1 MNNKTANL
9 RPHILLVED
18 SQSHAMIYLDY
29 LSHGDWDVTH
39 VETGGDGL
47 MFVKQTPPSLV
58 ILDLELP
65 DIHGMAILRY
75 IVDNQLPCS
84 VIIITG
90 HGTIDI
96 AVEAMQAGAFDFLS
110 KPFDSQRLNDTVK
123 NALEHNRLQQQPW
136 QHKDDFQ
143 DSQYHGFVGA
153 SPVMMNLYQTIDKM
167 ATSKASVFICG
178 ESGTGKEL
186 CARAIH
192 DSGSRVDKPFIALN
206 CASIPQEL
214 MESEF
219 FGHVKGA
226 FTGAHSEREGAVA
239 LADGGTLFLDEICEM
254 DLNLQTKLL
263 RFIQTGIYRRVGSDR
278 ERKVD
283 VRFVCATNRSPLA
296 EVTKGNFREDLYYR
310 LHVLPINMPPL
321 RERGLDILLLAKAF
335 LARYGSEENKKFT
348 GFSPQAEKIMLS
360 YQWPGNIREIQNAIR
375 IITVMCPE
383 GQVEANYLPMNILNA
398 AEQAAA
404 QNPPLQAQQ
413 NSGAS
418 VLPFPAQTEVEEV
431 AQALPFSDGIAV
443 NSAINA
449 EVVQPPNHAQ
459 SDCDV
464 DELVQDEQVR
474 LNSKAKLKPFG
485 VYERRIIEAAIEH
498 CEGNV
503 PEAAAHLALS
513 PSTLYRKIQ
522 SWRTQES

>member
-1 MNNKTANL
+1 MNTKTIKK
-9 RPHILLVED
+9 RPQILLVED

-29 LSHGDWDVTH
+29 LSKGDWDVTH

-58 ILDLELP
+58 LLDLELP

-75 IVDNQLPCS
+75 IVENQLPCS
-84 VIIITG
+84 VVIITG
-90 HGTIDI
+90 HGTIDT

-110 KPFDSQRLNDTVK
+110 KPFDTQRLTTTVE
-123 NALEHNRLQQQPW
+123 NALEHARLQMQPW
-136 QHKDDFQ
+136 LHKDEFH
-143 DSQYHGFVGA
+143 DSQYYGFVGA
-153 SPVMMNLYQTIDKM
+153 SQVMQKLYQTIDKM
-167 ATSKASVFICG
+167 APSKASVFICG

-192 DSGSRVDKPFIALN
+192 DSSPRANKPFIALN

-226 FTGAHSEREGAVA
+226 FTGAHTEREGAVA

-263 RFIQTGIYRRVGSDR
+263 RFIQTGAYRKVGSDK
-278 ERKVD
+278 ERRVD
-283 VRFVCATNRSPLA
+283 IRFVCATNRSPLE
-296 EVTKGNFREDLYYR
+296 EVTKGHFREDLYYR

-321 RERGLDILLLAKAF
+321 RERGTDILLLAKAF
-335 LARYGSEENKKFT
+335 LSRYGAEENKKFT
-348 GFSPQAEKIMLS
+348 GFTAETEDIFLK
-360 YQWPGNIREIQNAIR
+360 YQWPGNIREIQNTIR
-375 IITVMCPE
+375 IITVMCSDS
-383 GQVEANYLPMNILNA
+383 VIEATQLPATILNSVGQQSA
-398 AEQAAA
+398 SQASSSAVE
-404 QNPPLQAQQ
+404 PLRAH
-413 NSGAS
+413 SAS
-418 VLPFPAQTEVEEV
+418 VLPFPSQNANHELAQSLPCEDGYTTSIANIASVDKAQCEV
-431 AQALPFSDGIAV
+431 AALV
-443 NSAINA
+443 L
-449 EVVQPPNHAQ
+449 EEHVQLNDKAQ
-459 SDCDV
+459 I
-464 DELVQDEQVR
+464 
-474 LNSKAKLKPFG
+474 KPFG
-485 VYERRIIEAAIEH
+485 VYERKIIEAAIEQ

-522 SWRTQES
+522 NWRTDKR